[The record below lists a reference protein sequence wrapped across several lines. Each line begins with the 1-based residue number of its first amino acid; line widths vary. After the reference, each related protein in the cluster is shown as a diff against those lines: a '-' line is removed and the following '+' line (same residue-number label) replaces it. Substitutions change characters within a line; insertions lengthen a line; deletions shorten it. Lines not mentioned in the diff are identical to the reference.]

1 MVNNYCIH
9 LKKRQEKPFCKIK
22 NNQINLHECKECK
35 EKEYKT
41 KIKQNSSYKK
51 DKCTVFSKNRAKM
64 KSNSNKL
71 AKLERNRFSVF
82 SDNKE
87 ECIVCKSTYQL
98 TWHEIYS
105 GSYRQRSMKYGF
117 CLRLCLSCHMRY
129 QENVKFNEYWHKQGQ
144 LYWESNIG
152 TREEFMRVFLR
163 NWLE

>member
-1 MVNNYCIH
+1 MNNYCIH
-9 LKKRQEKPFCKIK
+9 LKKKQGKPFCKIK

-35 EKEYKT
+35 EKEYKS
-41 KIKQNSSYKK
+41 NSNQIKK
-51 DKCTVFSKNRAKM
+51 DCNNNSKTQYKVAKM
-64 KSNSNKL
+64 KSKSNKL

-87 ECIVCKSTYQL
+87 EYIVCKSTYQL

-129 QENVKFNEYWHKQGQ
+129 QEDVKFNEYWHKQGQ

-152 TREEFMRVFLR
+152 TREEFMRVFLG
-163 NWLE
+163 NWL